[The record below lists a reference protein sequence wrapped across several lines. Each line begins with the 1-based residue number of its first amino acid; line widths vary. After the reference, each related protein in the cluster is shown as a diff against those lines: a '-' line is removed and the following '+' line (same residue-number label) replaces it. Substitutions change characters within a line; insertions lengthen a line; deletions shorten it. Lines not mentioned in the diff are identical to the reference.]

1 MDAKLENGVLILHP
15 TGNINSTNAASIEK
29 EVHAIL
35 QNCSPEEIVVDCDEL
50 QYSSSAG
57 LRMILRL
64 KRHTENTSL
73 INVHAELYEVLEM
86 TGFTEMMTV
95 KKAYRVV
102 SVENCELIG
111 EGANGKIYRI
121 DDDNVVKV
129 YTNANALPQL
139 LHDREIARAAFVL
152 GIPMAI
158 PYDVVQIKEGG
169 YGSVYEMLNAKTYA
183 QLLNGGVKSPD
194 EIAGMSIDLL
204 KLIHSRVA
212 KPDVFPSFKD
222 IALDWALFLKDYLP
236 EDQFEKLYAL
246 IDAVPESLNMIHGD
260 YHLKNIMYLDGDSLL
275 IDMDTLSCGNP
286 IFELAGMYNAY
297 CGFGEVD
304 HEYIMRF
311 LGIPYETGKAFWH
324 KSLELY
330 LGTKEEKRIR
340 EVEEKAKLLG
350 QTRIMRRTIRRN
362 GLNTEEGRKQIEYAR
377 ETIAELLPRVDSL
390 TI

>member
-1 MDAKLENGVLILHP
+1 MDAKLENGVLILRP
-15 TGNINSTNAASIEK
+15 TGYINSANAGKIE
-29 EVHAIL
+29 EEFHALIK
-35 QNCSPEEIVVDCDEL
+35 NYSAEEIVIDCDEL
-50 QYSSSAG
+50 QYSSSVG

-64 KRHTENTSL
+64 KRNVEKTSL
-73 INVHAELYEVLEM
+73 INVHTELYEILEM

-158 PYDVVQIKEGG
+158 PYDVVQIEEGG

-183 QLLNGGVKSPD
+183 QLLKDGDKSLD
-194 EIAGMSIDLL
+194 EIAEMSIDLL
-204 KLIHSRVA
+204 KIIHSKVA
-212 KPDVFPSFKD
+212 KAGVFPSFKD

-236 EDQFEKLYAL
+236 TDQFEKLYAL

-260 YHLKNIMYLDGDSLL
+260 YHLKNIMYLDGESLL

-286 IFELAGMYNAY
+286 IFELSGMYNAY
-297 CGFGEVD
+297 CGFGEVN
-304 HEYIMRF
+304 HEYVMRF
-311 LGIPYETGKAFWH
+311 LGIPYEVGKGFWQ

-330 LGTKEEKRIR
+330 LNTKDEKRIR
-340 EVEEKAKLLG
+340 EVEEKATLLG

-362 GLNTEEGRKQIEYAR
+362 GLNTVEGRKQIEYAR
-377 ETIAELLPRVDSL
+377 RTIAELLPRVDSL
-390 TI
+390 TF